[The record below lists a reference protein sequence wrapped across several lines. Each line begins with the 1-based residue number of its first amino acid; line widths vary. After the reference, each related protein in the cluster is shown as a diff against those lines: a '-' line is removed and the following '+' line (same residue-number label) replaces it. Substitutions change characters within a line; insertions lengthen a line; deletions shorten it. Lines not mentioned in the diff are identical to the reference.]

1 MKKILV
7 GAILLLQI
15 FPFSPSASAHSAL
28 ISSVPSKGVVLRF
41 LPQEVSLRFNE
52 DLLIIGGKRT
62 NTVSITSAAGARVS
76 YGNVRITGNRIAI
89 SMSSKVTSG
98 RFLVAYRV
106 VSADGHPISGKYF
119 FTVK

>member
-1 MKKILV
+1 MKKFFV
-7 GAILLLQI
+7 GSILLLQI

-41 LPQEVSLRFNE
+41 LPQEVSLRFTE

-98 RFLVAYRV
+98 KFLVAYRV

>member
-1 MKKILV
+1 MKKFFV

-15 FPFSPSASAHSAL
+15 FPFSPSASAHSVL

-52 DLLIIGGKRT
+52 DLLIIGGKQT

-98 RFLVAYRV
+98 KFLVAYRV
-106 VSADGHPISGKYF
+106 VSADGHPISGKYS